1 MSFELNLEAA
11 LPREVPRLLHGQ
23 IAGALAKLRGT
34 PDAAAIHAARR
45 HIKKA
50 RAVLRLLDEKL
61 HGPLTRG
68 DQALR
73 AAGRHLSARRDEAVL
88 VCTIDSLVESGPPPT
103 VVNALRL
110 LRETLP
116 APSAAAADPGS
127 VPAARQALLQARRAL
142 TGLAL
147 DDYAFDTLVAGFRTS
162 YRAGRRALRP
172 ALADPRAKPLHT
184 LRKALKHHV
193 YQLRVLRPLWPQ
205 PLAAFHAQADHAA
218 ELLGLHHDCALL
230 RARLAG
236 SALSAA
242 RQARIDTLAAKRQ
255 ASLASAALGLCQ
267 RLYAEAGASYTRR
280 LTAYWQHPL
289 PAEQPLGSGRPG
301 PGSAE

>member
-1 MSFELNLEAA
+1 MSFELDLEAA
-11 LPREVPRLLHGQ
+11 LSREVPGLLHRQ
-23 IAGALAKLRGT
+23 IAGALGNLNGT
-34 PDAAAIHAARR
+34 PDAAAIHAARL
-45 HIKKA
+45 HMKKA
-50 RAVLRLLDEKL
+50 RAVLRLLDEQL
-61 HGPLTRG
+61 HGPLTRA

-73 AAGRHLSARRDEAVL
+73 AAGRHLSVCRDEAVL
-88 VCTIDSLVESGPPPT
+88 VCTIDALIESDPPPT
-103 VVNALRL
+103 LVNALRL

-116 APSAAAADPGS
+116 APGAAPADPGS
-127 VPAARQALLQARRAL
+127 VPAARQALLQARLAL

-162 YRAGRRALRP
+162 YRAGRRALRR
-172 ALADPRAKPLHT
+172 ALANPRAKPLHT

-236 SALSAA
+236 SALGTAKK
-242 RQARIDTLAAKRQ
+242 ARIDALAAKRQ

-267 RLYAEAGASYTRR
+267 RLYAESCASYSRR

-289 PAEQPLGSGRPG
+289 PAKPPMGSRGQG
-301 PGSAE
+301 PGNAE